1 MRVPTNNNRIQI
13 LAIAALATCAVALT
27 WSASALARPIDDPA
41 LPAGVA
47 SSDPAQPT
55 PYSGA
60 HPGLSDFGVKAPNA
74 VVGYHA
80 QPNVPESQPAPTA
93 ASPQSTSGSDTLPIV
108 LASTALLLAVGGIG
122 FTVVAGGRM
131 RRSPQPGA

>member
-1 MRVPTNNNRIQI
+1 MKAPIQYNRIQI

-55 PYSGA
+55 PYSGP
-60 HPGLSDFGVKAPNA
+60 HPGLSDFGVKAPTA

-80 QPNVPESQPAPTA
+80 ALYVSVGA
-93 ASPQSTSGSDTLPIV
+93 
-108 LASTALLLAVGGIG
+108 ALLGLTAMLQR
-122 FTVVAGGRM
+122 TS
-131 RRSPQPGA
+131 RRAAEPEPALEEIMDEAA

>member
-55 PYSGA
+55 PYSGP
-60 HPGLSDFGVKAPNA
+60 HPGLSDFGVKALSRWSVSLHRYSACAREPA
-74 VVGYHA
+74 RA
-80 QPNVPESQPAPTA
+80 DSRQPAV
-93 ASPQSTSGSDTLPIV
+93 DE
-108 LASTALLLAVGGIG
+108 
-122 FTVVAGGRM
+122 R
-131 RRSPQPGA
+131 